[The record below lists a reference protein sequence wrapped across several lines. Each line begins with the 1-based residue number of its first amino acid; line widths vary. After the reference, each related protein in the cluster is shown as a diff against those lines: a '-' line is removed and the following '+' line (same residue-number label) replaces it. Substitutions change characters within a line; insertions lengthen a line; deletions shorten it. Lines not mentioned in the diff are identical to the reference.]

1 MATKLGSLLIE
12 LGLDSAKFR
21 SGTRKAQRE
30 MSTFQ
35 RGMSGS
41 ANLVKGALAGMVAAL
56 SVDMFATAI
65 KNGLEY
71 ASSLGEVA
79 QQLGV
84 TTDTLQEYR
93 YAATQVGLTQDEMD
107 NSLAK
112 LTRTIGQA
120 ANGGK
125 AQAAAFDRLGVSIRD
140 AGGNIKDAGT
150 LIPEIADGLKTLGSD
165 AQRAATLTELFG
177 RAGQKLAPL
186 LSGGSTEVNNLRD
199 AAQRLGIVLS
209 SEQIAKADETADKL
223 AAIKTVLQAR
233 IAGVV
238 ADNADS
244 IVTLTD
250 ALANLTTESI
260 RFAAQ
265 GVTAWRQLGF
275 ELDRLSA
282 NIARNLPGVS
292 DAVRAGADAEL
303 NRIDREQFGG
313 ERVRLNPAPAGHIP
327 GTPYN
332 TPAPSSRGALITRPT
347 RPVIPGPYQRTRN
360 FNDDLADQS
369 LNGAPAIIRETIAA
383 TTTAV
388 PALRAM
394 TDEVRS
400 LLDQLNPVA
409 AGARELAANTKLLD
423 DALKAGQLSV
433 QQHTVAIAQLRAQY
447 GAFGEGI
454 TDWREII
461 GDVADGLALDVPST
475 DQILGDL
482 ADHWE
487 GQAQRMTEAAE
498 RQKQALFDTLGSI
511 RNFASSLKSGDIVG
525 IFESI
530 LGLLEGIGGITGGF
544 KIGGMSFGSGASSR
558 IPGFANGTNFA
569 PGGLAWVGER
579 GRELVN
585 LPRGSTVTPN
595 HELAGMGGST
605 VQVIPSPYFN
615 VVVDGRI
622 QGAAPSIAAAGSQG
636 AQVAMARRST
646 RRLA

>member
-30 MSTFQ
+30 MTTFQ

-41 ANLVKGALAGMVAAL
+41 ANFIKGALTGMVAAL

-84 TTDTLQEYR
+84 TTDSLQEYR
-93 YAATQVGLTQDEMD
+93 YAATQVGITQEEMD
-107 NSLAK
+107 AGLAR
-112 LTRTIGQA
+112 LTRSMGQA

-125 AQAAAFDRLGVSIRD
+125 AQAAAFARLGIDIKAFVASGRD
-140 AGGNIKDAGT
+140 AGE
-150 LIPEIADGLKTLGSD
+150 LIPLMAEGMAGLATNSQRVAVGSELMG
-165 AQRAATLTELFG
+165 RNFGKFVPLFSEGAAG
-177 RAGQKLAPL
+177 IN
-186 LSGGSTEVNNLRD
+186 SLRD
-199 AAQRLGIVLS
+199 AAHRLGIVLS
-209 SEQIAKADETADKL
+209 SEQIAKADEAADKL
-223 AAIKTVLQAR
+223 SAIKTVLQAR

-244 IVTLTD
+244 IVKLAD
-250 ALANLTTESI
+250 ALAVFTEKTI
-260 RFAAQ
+260 RFSARALDAWQQFGYGMRRLRADIAQTLPMIATHDAAW
-265 GVTAWRQLGF
+265 G
-275 ELDRLSA
+275 
-282 NIARNLPGVS
+282 
-292 DAVRAGADAEL
+292 RAEA
-303 NRIDREQFGG
+303 NRIDREQFGS
-313 ERVRLNPAPAGHIP
+313 ERVQINPAPAGHVP
-327 GTPYN
+327 GTPYRQ
-332 TPAPSSRGALITRPT
+332 PAASSGGALLTLPRRPS
-347 RPVIPGPYQRTRN
+347 IPSPYQRTRN

-369 LNGAPAIIRETIAA
+369 LNGAPAIIRETVAA
-383 TTTAV
+383 TTAAT

-423 DALKAGQLSV
+423 DALKAGQISV
-433 QQHTVAIAQLRAQY
+433 RQHTVAIAQLREQY

-461 GDVADGLALDVPST
+461 GDVSNGVEVEVPATQEVLS
-475 DQILGDL
+475 GL

-487 GQAQRMTEAAE
+487 QQSDRMAAAAE
-498 RQKQALFDTLGSI
+498 RQQQALFDTLGSI

-525 IFESI
+525 IFESV
-530 LGLLEGIGGITGGF
+530 LGLLEGIGGLTGGF
-544 KIGGMSFGSGASSR
+544 KIGGMSFGTGASSR

-595 HELAGMGGST
+595 HELSGMGGPT

-622 QGAAPSIAAAGSQG
+622 QGAAPAIASQGSQG
-636 AQVAMARRST
+636 AQIAMARRGS

>member
-79 QQLGV
+79 KQLGV
-84 TTDTLQEYR
+84 TTNTLQEYR
-93 YAATQVGLTQDEMD
+93 YAATQVGISQEEMD
-107 NSLAK
+107 AGLAR
-112 LTRTIGQA
+112 LTRNLGTAPGTFEKLGIAIRG
-120 ANGGK
+120 ANGE
-125 AQAAAFDRLGVSIRD
+125 IED
-140 AGGNIKDAGT
+140 AGSILPRIATAYQNAGS
-150 LIPEIADGLKTLGSD
+150 EADKARLLY
-165 AQRAATLTELFG
+165 ELFG
-177 RAGQKLAPL
+177 RSGQKFAPL
-186 LSGGSTEVNNLRD
+186 FDEGAAGINNLRD
-199 AAQRLGIVLS
+199 AAHRLGIVLS
-209 SEQIAKADETADKL
+209 TKQIADADEAADKL
-223 AAIKTVLQAR
+223 SSIKTVLQAR

-238 ADNADS
+238 SENAGA
-244 IVTLTD
+244 ILRLAD
-250 ALANLTTESI
+250 ALASVADKAI
-260 RFAAQ
+260 RAADAILKFM
-265 GVTAWRQLGF
+265 GDSRQLGDAVSTAEAGVARRRNESETQF
-275 ELDRLSA
+275 QARRRAAGRAVLDREAPVTS
-282 NIARNLPGVS
+282 S
-292 DAVRAGADAEL
+292 W
-303 NRIDREQFGG
+303 FGG
-313 ERVRLNPAPAGHIP
+313 IVNIRSVTPRPAAPPVRRP
-327 GTPYN
+327 GGN
-332 TPAPSSRGALITRPT
+332 
-347 RPVIPGPYQRTRN
+347 TRN